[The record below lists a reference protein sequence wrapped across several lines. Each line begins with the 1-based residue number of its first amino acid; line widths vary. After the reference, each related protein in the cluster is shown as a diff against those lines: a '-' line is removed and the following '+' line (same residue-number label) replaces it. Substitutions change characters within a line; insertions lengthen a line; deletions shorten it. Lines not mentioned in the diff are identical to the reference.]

1 MELSYVLITP
11 YSLRKSRTGGIISRL
26 LSRSGLE
33 LAGACMFAPS
43 RELVEEFAAASV
55 TTDERH
61 RPTQELLRDYIL
73 KKFSPDANNVRQR
86 LLLLV
91 LKGENAVLKTRAVTG
106 RIVHERA
113 SGESVR
119 DTYGDYLVE
128 HGEVIYFEPAVLAA
142 QDEEA
147 ARKHL
152 GILARYSATDAGIL
166 DDCIPYPAG
175 ENVEKTLVLVKPDNF
190 RFPNA
195 RLGGVIELFSRA
207 GLSIIGIKVHFMSVA
222 EAEDFYKPVLNV
234 IMEKLKEPSGKRARF
249 ALEEEFGVPM
259 DPHAERQLGELI
271 GPLAGRDRWESII
284 QFMTGTRPSQC
295 PFEKREVPGSEK
307 CVALL
312 YQGVDAVN
320 KIREVLGPTD
330 PAKAPLGTIRREFGE
345 SLMVNA
351 AHASDSV
358 ENAKREMDIIRMAEN
373 NLGPLIY
380 AHIS

>member
-1 MELSYVLITP
+1 MINVDKLNSTLNPIIGSGSAMTSVAAHRLSFEVDGSLRTPVVIPIRAWSEARQAAMELSYVLITP

-33 LAGACMFAPS
+33 LAGARMFAPS

-55 TTDERH
+55 TTEERH
-61 RPTQELLRDYIL
+61 RPTQELLRNYIL
-73 KKFSPDANNVRQR
+73 KKFSPSANNVRQR

-91 LKGENAVLKTRAVTG
+91 LKGENAVVKTRAVTG

-128 HGEVIYFEPAVLAA
+128 HGQVIYFEPAVLAA

-152 GILARYSATDAGIL
+152 EILARYSATDGGVL

-207 GLSIIGIKVHFMSVA
+207 GLSIIGIKVHYMSVA

-271 GPLAGRDRWESII
+271 GPLAGLDRWESII
-284 QFMTGTRPSQC
+284 QFMAGTRPSRC
-295 PFEKREVPGSEK
+295 PPRE
-307 CVALL
+307 
-312 YQGVDAVN
+312 
-320 KIREVLGPTD
+320 T
-330 PAKAPLGTIRREFGE
+330 
-345 SLMVNA
+345 
-351 AHASDSV
+351 
-358 ENAKREMDIIRMAEN
+358 
-373 NLGPLIY
+373 
-380 AHIS
+380 

>member
-1 MELSYVLITP
+1 M
-11 YSLRKSRTGGIISRL
+11 
-26 LSRSGLE
+26 
-33 LAGACMFAPS
+33 
-43 RELVEEFAAASV
+43 
-55 TTDERH
+55 
-61 RPTQELLRDYIL
+61 
-73 KKFSPDANNVRQR
+73 
-86 LLLLV
+86 
-91 LKGENAVLKTRAVTG
+91 
-106 RIVHERA
+106 
-113 SGESVR
+113 
-119 DTYGDYLVE
+119 
-128 HGEVIYFEPAVLAA
+128 LAA

-147 ARKHL
+147 ARRHL
-152 GILARYSATDAGIL
+152 AILARYSDTDAGIL
-166 DDCIPYPAG
+166 DHCIPYPAG

-207 GLSIIGIKVHFMSVA
+207 GLSIIGIKVHYMSVA
-222 EAEDFYKPVLNV
+222 EAEDFYKTRLGRHHGKA
-234 IMEKLKEPSGKRARF
+234 EGTERQARALCSGAGIRRS
-249 ALEEEFGVPM
+249 M
-259 DPHAERQLGELI
+259 DPLAERQLGELI

-295 PFEKREVPGSEK
+295 PLEKRAVPGSEK

-312 YQGVDAVN
+312 YQGVDAVS

-373 NLGPLIY
+373 NLGPLIH